1 MGGVGSNSENL
12 FEPKGVCVDNMD
24 NIIVADSG
32 NRCIKCFSRS
42 GKFLRILLC
51 CNDQSKRPINV
62 ALTRNG
68 VHLVVLLMGS
78 PPIFEVVE
86 YIPPK

>member
-1 MGGVGSNSENL
+1 MGGVGTNNENL
-12 FEPKGVCVDNMD
+12 FEPKGVCVDKMD

-51 CNDQSKRPINV
+51 CSDQSKRPINV
-62 ALTRNG
+62 ALTRNCAY
-68 VHLVVLLMGS
+68 LIVLLTGS
-78 PPIFEVVE
+78 PPNFEVVE